1 MDYLRRGSAPLSDR
15 VWAALDEAAAQAA
28 RHVLTGRRVATF
40 DGPKG
45 WEYTAV
51 RLGTVTPCATQ
62 EGTAVV
68 CMPELVLLAE
78 IRADFTLPWSLV
90 EVFERGA
97 PTLDTEA
104 AETAAR
110 EVALAEDRLVLYG
123 DPVGAGFLTST
134 KSPRIQIGDWKQTHQ
149 LIADLVQAV
158 ETLDA
163 AAIPGPYEAVLSASR
178 YYTYM
183 QATTEAG
190 YPASRT
196 VEKVLKAVHRSPV
209 LRDGGAVFSM
219 RGGDFVIT
227 VGGDL
232 APGYRWHDRESIHLF
247 CAETLAPQMI
257 NPEAV
262 CLLLG

>member
-1 MDYLRRGSAPLSDR
+1 MDYLRRGSAPLSER
-15 VWAALDEAAAQAA
+15 VWQALDAAAAQAA
-28 RHVLTGRRVATF
+28 KHVLTGRRVATF

-45 WEYTAV
+45 WEHTAA
-51 RLGTVTPCATQ
+51 RLGTMTPCATQ
-62 EGTAVV
+62 EGKAIV
-68 CMPELVLLAE
+68 CVPEVVLLAE
-78 IRADFTLPWSLV
+78 VRAEFTLPWSLV

-110 EVALAEDRLVLYG
+110 EVALAEDRLLLYG
-123 DPVGAGFLTST
+123 DPVGTGFLSAP
-134 KSPRIQIGDWKQTHQ
+134 KSPRVQIGDWKRSQQ

-158 ETLDA
+158 ETLDGH
-163 AAIPGPYEAVLSASR
+163 AIPGPYEAVLSAAR
-178 YYTYM
+178 YYTYL

-196 VEKVLKAVHRSPV
+196 VQKVLAAVHRSPV
-209 LRDGGAVFSM
+209 LRDGGAVFST

-232 APGYRWHDRESIHLF
+232 ATGYRWHDRESIHLF
-247 CAETLAPQMI
+247 CAETLAAQTMT
-257 NPEAV
+257 PEAV
-262 CLLLG
+262 CILG

>member
-1 MDYLRRGSAPLSDR
+1 MDYLRRGSAPLSER
-15 VWAALDEAAAQAA
+15 VWTALDEAAAQAA

-45 WEYTAV
+45 WEHTAA
-51 RLGTVTPCATQ
+51 RLGTMTPCATQ
-62 EGTAVV
+62 EGKATV
-68 CMPELVLLAE
+68 CMPEVVLLPEVRAE
-78 IRADFTLPWSLV
+78 FTLPWSLV

-123 DPVGAGFLTST
+123 DPVGTGFLTSR
-134 KSPRIQIGDWKQTHQ
+134 KSPRLQIGDWARAHQ
-149 LIADLVQAV
+149 LIADIVQAV
-158 ETLDA
+158 EILDSH
-163 AAIPGPYEAVLSASR
+163 AIPGPYEVVLSTAR
-178 YYTYM
+178 YYQYL
-183 QATTEAG
+183 QATTDAG
-190 YPASRT
+190 YPVSRSL
-196 VEKVLKAVHRSPV
+196 EKVVTAVHRSPV

-232 APGYRWHDRESIHLF
+232 AAGYRWHDRESIHLF
-247 CAETLAPQMI
+247 CAETLAAQTVT
-257 NPEAV
+257 PEAL
-262 CLLLG
+262 CILG

>member
-1 MDYLRRGSAPLSDR
+1 M
-15 VWAALDEAAAQAA
+15 
-28 RHVLTGRRVATF
+28 
-40 DGPKG
+40 
-45 WEYTAV
+45 
-51 RLGTVTPCATQ
+51 TPCATQ
-62 EGTAVV
+62 EGKAIV
-68 CMPELVLLAE
+68 CLPEVVLLAE
-78 IRADFTLPWSLV
+78 VRADFTLPWSLV

-123 DPVGAGFLTST
+123 DPVGTGFLTSRP
-134 KSPRIQIGDWKQTHQ
+134 SPRVQIGDWARPQQ
-149 LIADLVQAV
+149 VIADLVQAV

-163 AAIPGPYEAVLSASR
+163 HAIPGPYEAVLSSPR
-178 YYTYM
+178 YYTYL

-196 VEKVLKAVHRSPV
+196 VQKIFAAVHRSPV
-209 LRDGGAVFSM
+209 LRDGAAVFSA

-232 APGYRWHDRESIHLF
+232 ATGYRWHDRDSIHLF
-247 CAETLAPQMI
+247 CAETLAAQTMT
-257 NPEAV
+257 PEAV
-262 CLLLG
+262 CLLA

>member
-1 MDYLRRGSAPLSDR
+1 MDFLRRASAPLSDR
-15 VWAALDEAAAQAA
+15 VWAALDEAAAQSA

-40 DGPKG
+40 DGPRG
-45 WEYTAV
+45 WEFPAV
-51 RLGTVTPCATQ
+51 RLGTVTPCATE
-62 EGTAVV
+62 EGAAVV
-68 CMPELVLLAE
+68 CMPELMLLAE

-104 AETAAR
+104 AENAAR

-123 DPVGAGFLTST
+123 DPVGTGFLNSP
-134 KSPRIQIGDWKQTHQ
+134 KSPRIQVGDWKRPHQ

-158 ETLDA
+158 ELLDA
-163 AAIPGPYEAVLSASR
+163 HAIPGPYEAILSAAR
-178 YYTYM
+178 YYTYL

-196 VEKVLKAVHRSPV
+196 VEKFLQGVHRSPV

-219 RGGDFVIT
+219 RGGDFVVT

-232 APGYRWHDRESIHLF
+232 AAGYRWHDRESIHLF
-247 CAETLAPQMI
+247 CAETIAAQMI
-257 NPEAV
+257 TPEAV
-262 CLLLG
+262 CLLS

>member
-1 MDYLRRGSAPLSDR
+1 MDYLRRGSAPLSER
-15 VWAALDEAAAQAA
+15 VWTALDEAAAQAA

-45 WEYTAV
+45 WEHTAA
-51 RLGTVTPCATQ
+51 RLGTMTPCATQ
-62 EGTAVV
+62 EGKATV
-68 CMPELVLLAE
+68 CMPEVVLLPEVRAE
-78 IRADFTLPWSLV
+78 FTLPWSLV

-123 DPVGAGFLTST
+123 DPVGTGFLTSR
-134 KSPRIQIGDWKQTHQ
+134 KSPRLQIGDWARAHQ
-149 LIADLVQAV
+149 LIADIVQAV
-158 ETLDA
+158 EILDSH
-163 AAIPGPYEAVLSASR
+163 AIPGPYEVVLSTAR
-178 YYTYM
+178 YYQYL
-183 QATTEAG
+183 QATTDAG
-190 YPASRT
+190 YPVSRSL
-196 VEKVLKAVHRSPV
+196 EKVVTAVHRSPV

-232 APGYRWHDRESIHLF
+232 AAGYRWHDRESIHLF
-247 CAETLAPQMI
+247 CAETLAAQTVT
-257 NPEAV
+257 PEAV
-262 CLLLG
+262 CILG

>member
-1 MDYLRRGSAPLSDR
+1 MDYLRRGSAPLTER
-15 VWAALDEAAAQAA
+15 VWQALDEAAAQAA

-40 DGPKG
+40 DGPRG
-45 WEYTAV
+45 WEFTAA
-51 RLGTVTPCATQ
+51 RLGTMIPCATQ
-62 EGTAVV
+62 EGKAVV
-68 CMPELVLLAE
+68 CMPEVVLLADV
-78 IRADFTLPWSLV
+78 RADFTVPWAQV

-97 PTLDTEA
+97 PALGTEA

-123 DPVGAGFLTST
+123 DPAGTGFLSSP
-134 KSPRIQIGDWKQTHQ
+134 KSPRVQIGDWRRSQQ

-158 ETLDA
+158 EMLDA
-163 AAIPGPYEAVLSASR
+163 NAIPGPYEAILSSAR
-178 YYTYM
+178 YYTYL
-183 QATTEAG
+183 QSTTEAG

-196 VEKVLKAVHRSPV
+196 VEKILAGVHRSPV

-232 APGYRWHDRESIHLF
+232 ATGYRWHDRESIHLF
-247 CAETLAPQMI
+247 CAETLAAQTMT
-257 NPEAV
+257 PEAV
-262 CLLLG
+262 CLLG

>member
-1 MDYLRRGSAPLSDR
+1 MDYLRRGSAPLSER
-15 VWAALDEAAAQAA
+15 VWAALDAAAAQSAK
-28 RHVLTGRRVATF
+28 HVLTGRRVATF

-45 WEYTAV
+45 WEHTAA
-51 RLGTVTPCATQ
+51 RLGTMVPCATQ
-62 EGTAVV
+62 EGTAIV

-78 IRADFTLPWSLV
+78 VRADFTLPWSLV

-104 AETAAR
+104 AEAAAR

-123 DPVGAGFLTST
+123 DPVGSGFLTSP
-134 KSPRIQIGDWKQTHQ
+134 KSPRVQIGDWKRPQQ

-158 ETLDA
+158 EILDGN
-163 AAIPGPYEAVLSASR
+163 AIPGPYEVVLSAAR
-178 YYTYM
+178 YYTYL
-183 QATTEAG
+183 QATTEGG

-196 VEKVLKAVHRSPV
+196 VQTILAGVHRSPV
-209 LRDGGAVFSM
+209 LRDGGAVFST

-232 APGYRWHDRESIHLF
+232 ATGYRWHDRESIHLF
-247 CAETLAPQMI
+247 CAETLAPQMVT
-257 NPEAV
+257 PEAV
-262 CLLLG
+262 CLLS